1 MMSEPKCWGYDG
13 IPLLPKE
20 LGRYLSKTPIA
31 DRATGKKKGAL
42 PLVTE
47 LDLIDGNSWSSF
59 DWDYDPKS
67 FASALLDR
75 LITEN
80 GDDILGFPLVQLGNS
95 IPNYEFVDFPFTLE
109 TWGTLNTLYLNNPQ
123 FLNQC
128 FEAPLQLLYLELNKE
143 ISSSRIE
150 LCSALLDATITI
162 RSWLEVD
169 TTEKLGQVEFQLRAN
184 SIEEILNIAA
194 FRTLRSCGYE
204 PNSPDLTPHDWAIA
218 LRLGLH
224 ESGESTLEA
233 AASIAGLT
241 RERIRQITSKLV
253 EPSHENIRK
262 WVLPDVLKTIS
273 AEFAAMSTIDSENA
287 SRIRNYL
294 PASWKHPFELLERI
308 FHAYGHDSPYTF
320 LENGEMVLPNDI
332 RYVAGS
338 DFLGEIKKIC
348 REKCGDLGFFLKREA
363 LAEIVDRS
371 RGLSEQRLANALDS
385 CLTIA
390 NLPLGYGYLEKTSA
404 SKTAAN
410 VASKMLSWTG
420 RLDISEIVAGIE
432 RTSRF
437 RKSSMPPPSEVLLDY
452 FRQTEGFEVSEQFVS
467 LTRHVDREVD
477 TIEGQIA
484 LLIENSPGLV
494 VSKSSIHEYFRNNK
508 SHSASS
514 TLNMTYSPL
523 LKSVGSGCITLV
535 GSNPSEA
542 DVADARQ
549 LARSLT
555 ISSDIQIHFDDDRCV
570 IEILVGTLL
579 RDTGVFNGTQ
589 RLRRA
594 IGDSKFKIVNK
605 SGETF
610 GTLGCSNGRNI
621 YSLASFFNANQIEI
635 GDSLALTID
644 FRNKIAIAD

>member
-1 MMSEPKCWGYDG
+1 MSEPKCWGYDG

-59 DWDYDPKS
+59 DWNDDPKS
-67 FASALLDR
+67 FAAALLDR

-95 IPNYEFVDFPFTLE
+95 IPNHKFVDFPFTLE

-128 FEAPLQLLYLELNKE
+128 FDAPLQLLYLELNKE
-143 ISSSRIE
+143 ISISRIE
-150 LCSALLDATITI
+150 LCSAILDTTITI
-162 RSWLEVD
+162 RSWLEAD
-169 TTEKLGQVEFQLRAN
+169 TTEKLGRIEFQLRAN

-194 FRTLRSCGYE
+194 YRTLRSCGYE

-241 RERIRQITSKLV
+241 RERIRQITSTLV
-253 EPSHENIRK
+253 EPSHENIRR
-262 WVLPDVLKTIS
+262 WELPDLLKTIS
-273 AEFAAMSTIDSENA
+273 GEFAALSTIDSKNT
-287 SRIRNYL
+287 SKIRNYL
-294 PASWKHPFELLERI
+294 PAKWKHPFELLERI

-320 LENGEMVLPNDI
+320 LENGEMVLPTDI
-332 RYVAGS
+332 RCVAGS
-338 DFLGEIKKIC
+338 DFLREIKKIC

-371 RGLSEQRLANALDS
+371 RGLSEHSLANALDS

-390 NLPLGYGYLEKTSA
+390 NLPLGYAYLEKTSA
-404 SKTAAN
+404 SKTTAN
-410 VASKMLSWTG
+410 VTSKMLSWAG
-420 RLDISEIVAGIE
+420 RLEISEIVAGIE

-437 RKSSMPPPSEVLLDY
+437 RKNSLPPPGEVLLDY
-452 FRQTEGFEVSEQFVS
+452 FRQTDGFEVSDQFVS
-467 LTRHVDREVD
+467 LNHHVDREMD
-477 TIEGQIA
+477 TVEGKIA

-494 VSKSSIHEYFRNNK
+494 VSKSQVQEHFRNNE
-508 SHSASS
+508 SHSASV
-514 TLNMTYSPL
+514 TLYLTYSPL
-523 LKSVGSGCITLV
+523 LKSVGSGCIALV
-535 GSNPSEA
+535 GSNPSIE
-542 DVADARQ
+542 DIADAKQ
-549 LARSLT
+549 LAKSLT
-555 ISSDIQIHFDDDRCV
+555 VPSDIQIHFENDRCLV
-570 IEILVGTLL
+570 EILVGTLL
-579 RDTGVFNGTQ
+579 RDTGTFAGTS
-589 RLRRA
+589 RLRHA
-594 IGDSKFKIVNK
+594 VGESKFQIVNK
-605 SGETF
+605 SGQTF
-610 GTLGCSNGRNI
+610 GTLACSNGRNI
-621 YSLASFFNANQIEI
+621 YSLVSFFNARQIEI
-635 GDSLALTID
+635 GDTLVIDID
-644 FRNKIAIAD
+644 FQNKIAVID